1 MGNVNYRYNEFR
13 QSSLAVLVT
22 GEAIKVPA
30 VATNGDYI
38 VPLREVPRLDLPTT
52 ILVRNAASSST
63 TNPDQDCT
71 AVGNSNSNDNSDT
84 LYAGRDS
91 LINGGGLW
99 RPFIRFNI
107 GALPT
112 NPSSVK
118 LRLYVSATLVPAGA
132 SASFSIHQ
140 VTSSWTETGPTWSSQ
155 PTYNTSP
162 ASAIAITAQGPKEP
176 PGGWYECDITNLYNT
191 WKAATNYGLML
202 KGDESAY
209 DTRMWFHSRSNTY
222 QPQLVLVSSGN
233 LYNEV
238 GTYIDPGPGEFACHY
253 GTGRLRFHSGAAGL
267 DLLADYRGTGSP
279 VDANS
284 NVVWLGTTSG
294 TNTITATTET
304 FLQLFAGLCVSAKM
318 GGSNSGAATL
328 NINGLGAK
336 SILRFGSP
344 VTSGQIISGAVYDFR
359 YDGTSFH
366 MIGV

>member
-1 MGNVNYRYNEFR
+1 MGNVNYRYNEFT
-13 QSSLAVLVT
+13 QSSKAVLIT
-22 GEAIKVPA
+22 SEALKIPASGE
-30 VATNGDYI
+30 YI

-52 ILVRNAASSST
+52 LLVRNAASSSNI
-63 TNPDQDCT
+63 NPDQDCS
-71 AVGNSNSNDNSDT
+71 AVQLSNSNDNTDA
-84 LYAGRDS
+84 LYFGRDT
-91 LINGGGLW
+91 LINGGSLW
-99 RPFIRFNI
+99 RAFIRFNI

-118 LRLYVSATLVPAGA
+118 LRVWVSSTQYDD

-162 ASAIAITAQGPKEP
+162 ASAIAITPQGPKAP

-191 WKAATNYGLML
+191 WKAGTNYGLMI
-202 KGDESAY
+202 KADESAY
-209 DTRMWFHSRSNTY
+209 GTKTLVKSRSNSDTASL
-222 QPQLVLVSSGN
+222 PQLVLVSAGN

-253 GTGRLRFHSGAAGL
+253 GTGRLLFHSSAAGL

-279 VDANS
+279 VDANN
-284 NVVWLGTTSG
+284 NVVWLGTTTG
-294 TNTITATTET
+294 TNTIVATTET
-304 FLQLFAGLCVSAKM
+304 AVALYAGLAVSAKM
-318 GGSNSGAATL
+318 GGTNSGAATL
-328 NINGLGAK
+328 NINSLGAK
-336 SILRFGSP
+336 TILRLGAA
-344 VTSGQIISGAVYDFR
+344 VTSGQLATGVVYDFR